1 MPGTEAVALSCV
13 VLSAVPKEI
22 EAGVAQVMTG
32 VAWPTTSETVLV
44 AVSYTHLFLLQGTF
58 NHQKM
63 NLVPPILGGVALISG
78 IALLVAVQVRK

>member
-44 AVSYTHLFLLQGTF
+44 AT
-58 NHQKM
+58 
-63 NLVPPILGGVALISG
+63 A
-78 IALLVAVQVRK
+78 